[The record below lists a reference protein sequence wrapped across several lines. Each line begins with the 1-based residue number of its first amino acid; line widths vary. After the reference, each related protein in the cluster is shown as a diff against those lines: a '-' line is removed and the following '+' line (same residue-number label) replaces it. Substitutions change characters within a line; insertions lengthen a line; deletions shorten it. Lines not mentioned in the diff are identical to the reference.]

1 MFEQVALRLLEGAFI
16 CESSSP
22 EAFRWLSTE
31 NAQEDISEFLDKI
44 GRCLAKT
51 QNDQAYYVT
60 WKRIGQNER
69 TEVKRIFASIKQ
81 TFRPLIHFITLCM
94 EAEKKDISPAPG
106 DRLEYAMLLKAV
118 TENAHLLEVLREF
131 GMMGKEFTVTE
142 ASAKGMLDKVIQ
154 QMERWGYLV
163 LVNREQESYRFT
175 GKLDYYYQ
183 IIDFLME
190 NEGITD
196 PSSQEQEDMP
206 EQRRLV

>member
-1 MFEQVALRLLEGAFI
+1 MFEQVAIRLLEGAYI
-16 CESSSP
+16 CESTSP
-22 EAFRWLSTE
+22 EAFRWLNSGDAKE
-31 NAQEDISEFLDKI
+31 EISAYLDKI
-44 GRCLAKT
+44 DRCLTKT
-51 QNDQAYYVT
+51 PNDQTYYVT

-69 TEVKRIFASIKQ
+69 AEVKRIFANIKQ
-81 TFRPLIHFITLCM
+81 TIRPLIHFLALCM
-94 EAEKKDISPAPG
+94 EVEKNDSSPTSG

-118 TENAHLLEVLREF
+118 TENAHLFEVLREF
-131 GMMGKEFTVTE
+131 GMMSKDFAVTD

-163 LVNREQESYRFT
+163 LINKEQESYRFT

-183 IIDFLME
+183 VIDFLVE
-190 NEGITD
+190 NEGIAE